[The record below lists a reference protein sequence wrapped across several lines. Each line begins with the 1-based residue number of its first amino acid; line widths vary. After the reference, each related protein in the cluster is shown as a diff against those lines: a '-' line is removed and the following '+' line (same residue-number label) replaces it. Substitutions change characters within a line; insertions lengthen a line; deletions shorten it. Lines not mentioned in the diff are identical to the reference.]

1 MWLCIA
7 EFLCQ
12 GPASVRGR
20 RRKSETE
27 LMGIFA
33 PGYAMHQYHKWL
45 VTQAATE
52 GLTCQ
57 QTDARAGRH
66 GRSHRAGSRRR
77 KSNDPTRIQTP
88 IPSC

>member
-33 PGYAMHQYHKWL
+33 PGYAMHQYHKWF
-45 VTQAATE
+45 
-52 GLTCQ
+52 GYP
-57 QTDARAGRH
+57 G
-66 GRSHRAGSRRR
+66 SHRRG
-77 KSNDPTRIQTP
+77 P
-88 IPSC
+88 